1 MLRCLKREG
10 APARAP
16 LVAFSTAPRGYRFSA
31 SFSNSLA

>member
-16 LVAFSTAPRGYRFSA
+16 LVAFSTVRRAYGFSA